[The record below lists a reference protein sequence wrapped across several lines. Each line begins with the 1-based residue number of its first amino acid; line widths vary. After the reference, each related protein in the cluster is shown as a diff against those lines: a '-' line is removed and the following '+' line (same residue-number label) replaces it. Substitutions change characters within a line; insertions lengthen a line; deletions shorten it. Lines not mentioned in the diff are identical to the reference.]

1 MLTLNKKKSIKL
13 WENKKIK
20 FDILDNMY
28 DCENLHTS
36 TQPFLATQS
45 NKKMWDSMWKQA
57 QAKVGSCN
65 TNKFKRAHLS
75 AYCQIYLVKGVAFF
89 FFNFFHSLWI
99 LSGY

>member
-45 NKKMWDSMWKQA
+45 NKKM
-57 QAKVGSCN
+57 
-65 TNKFKRAHLS
+65 
-75 AYCQIYLVKGVAFF
+75 
-89 FFNFFHSLWI
+89 
-99 LSGY
+99 